1 MEETTLGLE
10 RLKLWDVI
18 TFRRMTGKIIQGEN
32 VLLLVVKTRTS
43 IIPCKDGGVFSWGD
57 SCCVLLREPPR
68 CDALGYWPAFESFPL
83 PFALQPRCLELQKPT
98 WLRQTK
104 LKISD
109 GRILTKFMAME
120 PDQKGVC
127 VCVCA
132 RASVFRTWSILS
144 QAQLLKST
152 ETIRLVRP
160 TSDVLCSFYF
170 V

>member
-1 MEETTLGLE
+1 MLYFGMEETTLGLE
-10 RLKLWDVI
+10 RLKLWDMI
-18 TFRRMTGKIIQGEN
+18 TFRRMTGKIIQGEK

-132 RASVFRTWSILS
+132 RTCTRMCVRIVFPAFPFIFEYD
-144 QAQLLKST
+144 LK
-152 ETIRLVRP
+152 I
-160 TSDVLCSFYF
+160 
-170 V
+170 

>member
-1 MEETTLGLE
+1 M
-10 RLKLWDVI
+10 
-18 TFRRMTGKIIQGEN
+18 
-32 VLLLVVKTRTS
+32 
-43 IIPCKDGGVFSWGD
+43 
-57 SCCVLLREPPR
+57 LLREPPR

-132 RASVFRTWSILS
+132 RTCTRMCVRIIFPAFPFIFEYD
-144 QAQLLKST
+144 LK
-152 ETIRLVRP
+152 I
-160 TSDVLCSFYF
+160 
-170 V
+170 